1 MTYLRKIYKSCFLDL
16 GMSKVTV
23 ADIMT
28 RDPIK
33 VGPEANLIECARK
46 MVRKRVGS
54 IVIAKNKKLLG
65 YITEHDILWAL
76 IKKSK
81 EDLSHIKAIDISP
94 KKIITLKSSV
104 ILEKAIKKIKAT
116 KFERFPVVDNGE
128 LVGIITVKDI
138 LDFNPE
144 YYPEFEELEMV
155 RKEEEKLKRMER
167 AREGKRREGICEECG
182 NQDILIK
189 HNGMLI
195 CESCINSS

>member
-1 MTYLRKIYKSCFLDL
+1 M
-16 GMSKVTV
+16 GKVTV

-54 IVIAKNKKLLG
+54 LAIAKNKKLLG
-65 YITEHDILWAL
+65 YISEHDILWAL

-81 EDLSHIKAIDISP
+81 KDLSQIKAIDISP

-104 ILEKAIKKIKAT
+104 TLEKAIKKVKAT
-116 KFERFPVVDNGE
+116 KFERFPVVDDGE

-144 YYPEFEELEMV
+144 YYPEFEELERV

-167 AREGKRREGICEECG
+167 AREGKSRGDGICEECG
-182 NQDILIK
+182 NQDILFK
-189 HNGMLI
+189 HNGMMV
-195 CESCINSS
+195 CESCRNSS